1 MAQGREEKK
10 PLNAREKGK
19 GVDEGFH
26 PKLAD
31 FGLAK
36 FGPTGEQSYVATRVM
51 RTQGYCAPK
60 YATSGNLTM
69 RSDIYSFGV
78 VLLEL
83 ITGRRAY
90 DDNGGNMQHTSEIW
104 FSLFD
109 VVGVFEFLGNIPLL
123 QRLPG
128 SSVQK
133 ISELVILKHYE
144 PGEYVVREGERRDG
158 LYFIWGEICS
168 FFMLY
173 FTIES
178 CLQKD
183 FFLI

>member
-90 DDNGGNMQHTSEIW
+90 DDNGGNMQHTSE
-104 FSLFD
+104 
-109 VVGVFEFLGNIPLL
+109 FLGNIPLL

-133 ISELVILKHYE
+133 ISELVILKHYDTRDALAAASKSVDCLK
-144 PGEYVVREGERRDG
+144 VVHS
-158 LYFIWGEICS
+158 LHAYFLLVG
-168 FFMLY
+168 
-173 FTIES
+173 
-178 CLQKD
+178 D
-183 FFLI
+183 FNSKCA